1 LIHDEKDP
9 NPSMQMMLARM
20 RHPEMPE
27 PIGVLRAVSGVSTYD
42 AQINQQVELAK
53 SKWGVGDLQELIN
66 SGDTWVVS

>member
-1 LIHDEKDP
+1 
-9 NPSMQMMLARM
+9 M